1 MVRSVYKQSA
11 LGLGQDPGCC
21 CNSIRSWQETTNR
34 EKIIAVEI
42 QFMEEM
48 GKNGTVLLFH
58 SHTLVT
64 FSCLK
69 RHRDSA
75 ECQASSP
82 LVLGCLFLSKLAL
95 QRWNSFLRAITG
107 SRHNFA
113 NKSTSRTLFRAA
125 PGRQAHLSWAWIYQG
140 RCEGS
145 EGKEE
150 LISNLFYKGLLPL
163 HTQ

>member
-34 EKIIAVEI
+34 ENHRCGNTVYGGDGEKRHSSAVP
-42 QFMEEM
+42 
-48 GKNGTVLLFH
+48 LLYIGN
-58 SHTLVT
+58 V
-64 FSCLK
+64 
-69 RHRDSA
+69 HRDSA

-82 LVLGCLFLSKLAL
+82 LVLGWLFLSKLAL

-150 LISNLFYKGLLPL
+150 LISNLFYKGFLPL